1 MNRKIIRPLIWVP
14 VLGMALFITL
24 AEVKDYRY
32 YKINRFWNIMQ
43 FITTSIAIMYL
54 IIKS

>member
-43 FITTSIAIMYL
+43 FITTSIAIIYL